1 MAQKQLKQQTKK
13 EYRSMTAFKKHFFP
27 NAYQKELAEERS
39 RDPKTFGTGL
49 AKNLMEGVRREL
61 RKRNSGT

>member
-1 MAQKQLKQQTKK
+1 MAQKQAKQRNKK
-13 EYRSMTAFKKHFFP
+13 EYRSMAEFKKHFFP

-49 AKNLMEGVRREL
+49 VEDLMEGVRRRL
-61 RKRNSGT
+61 RKRNSGN

>member
-1 MAQKQLKQQTKK
+1 MAQKQAKQ
-13 EYRSMTAFKKHFFP
+13 EYRSMADFKKHFFP
-27 NAYQKELAEERS
+27 NAYEKELEEERS

-49 AKNLMEGVRREL
+49 VKDLMEGVRREL